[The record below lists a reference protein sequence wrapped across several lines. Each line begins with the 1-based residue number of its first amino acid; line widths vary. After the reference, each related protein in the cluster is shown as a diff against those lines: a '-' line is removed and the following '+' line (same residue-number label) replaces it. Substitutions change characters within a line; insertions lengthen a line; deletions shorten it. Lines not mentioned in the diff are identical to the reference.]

1 MTRFLKL
8 GALAGLVGGIALALF
23 LRFVGEGPIG
33 DAIALEE
40 ARAHEGAAHEE
51 LFTRAA
57 QQIGGMIGAAV
68 YGVCI
73 GAVFVVVFALV
84 RHRLSAKDD
93 WRRATAMA
101 ALAFTTVSLVPF
113 VKYPANPPAVG
124 NPDTIGRRTAL
135 FVLMILWSAIATWA
149 GWRVAQ
155 WLRARGHAD
164 HRRLPAAVATWA
176 VVVAAGFIL
185 LPGTPD
191 AVDAPATLVWRF
203 RVAALGGQAVFWSVL
218 GCTLGWLLLRGQPGA
233 TTASPDGHG
242 RRELVS

>member
-40 ARAHEGAAHEE
+40 SRAHADGAAHEE

-84 RHRLSAKDD
+84 RHRLSARDD
-93 WRRATAMA
+93 WRRAVLLAGV
-101 ALAFTTVSLVPF
+101 AFTTVSLVPF

-124 NPDTIGRRTAL
+124 DPDTIGRRTAL
-135 FVLMILWSAIATWA
+135 YLLMILWSVVATWA
-149 GWRVAQ
+149 AWRVAQ
-155 WLRARGHAD
+155 WLRSRGEAD

-176 VVVAAGFIL
+176 VLVALGLAL
-185 LPGTPD
+185 LPGSPD

-203 RVAALGGQAVFWSVL
+203 RLAALGGQAVFWSVL
-218 GCTLGWLLLRGQPGA
+218 GCTLGWLLTPAAFSTTPGVVEKA
-233 TTASPDGHG
+233 G
-242 RRELVS
+242 V